1 MLLLM
6 RKRVGS
12 VIIKIFVVLLVLGFG
27 AWGVQ
32 DMLGYQVGGGSNDV
46 AVVGGEDLSGRG
58 LYSDV
63 YGEINRMREFMGNSF
78 NIEKAR
84 QLGVVDA
91 VLERQINSAA
101 IRIGARELGIA
112 ISDAL
117 VREAVLQ
124 EPMFRGLAGNFDGER
139 FKQILKSNGLTEK
152 NYIARV
158 REDLVR
164 QQLVNTLNAGVIVP
178 ARLVDQ
184 VYSFREETRDVEI
197 GFVADSAV
205 PEISGTGDVE
215 LREYYTK
222 HKKMFTAP
230 AYRAVDFVR
239 LNAADLARNIEIS
252 DDNALKAYSDRLDEF
267 TLEERRNIRQILL
280 SDEVTAK
287 TAEEKV
293 KKGEDF
299 LDVAQEVANQDK
311 ATAELGILTRGDLLP
326 DLADPV
332 FQLSLGGIS
341 APIKSSLGWH
351 VMQVVAITP
360 GKTKSFDEVKAEVKE
375 ALALQK
381 AIDAI
386 FDISNRFE
394 DELAGGA
401 SLAEAASRLGLKVEK
416 LGALD
421 RAGNDSSG
429 EAIANLPLGD
439 FVGTA
444 FSAIEGEDSAMI
456 ESGDDGFYILN
467 VTKVT
472 PPALRPFSSVKDQVA
487 AAWKSEKRREGAQ
500 SLAAVIVGAV
510 GDGKKLEDG
519 PSGWNI
525 KIRSVLGVRR
535 QGNQPE
541 KIGNKLAQK
550 VFKLKLGEAAMERVG
565 DGYEIAV
572 LKKIISAPVGPSE
585 SKKNVESQIVQS
597 IRNDLNSQLVAG
609 FRKNAGVSINRRA
622 IDMLFGN
629 TETAKVQ

>member
-1 MLLLM
+1 M

-101 IRIGARELGIA
+101 IRIGARELGIV

-230 AYRAVDFVR
+230 AYRAVNFVR

-252 DDNALKAYSDRLDEF
+252 DDNVLKAYSDRLDEF
-267 TLEERRNIRQILL
+267 TVEERRNIRQILL

-332 FQLSLGGIS
+332 FQLSMGGIS

-381 AIDAI
+381 AIDVI

-401 SLAEAASRLGLKVEK
+401 SLAEAASRLGLEVEK

-565 DGYEIAV
+565 NGYEIAV

-622 IDMLFGN
+622 IDVLFGN

>member
-1 MLLLM
+1 M

-63 YGEINRMREFMGNSF
+63 YGEINRMRQFMGNSF
-78 NIEKAR
+78 NIEQAR
-84 QLGVVDA
+84 QLGVVDS

-101 IRIGARELGIA
+101 IRIGARELGIV
-112 ISDAL
+112 ISDTL

-178 ARLVDQ
+178 ARLVDR

-197 GFVADSAV
+197 GFVADSAM
-205 PEISGTGDVE
+205 PEISGAGDVE
-215 LREYYTK
+215 LREYYAK
-222 HKKMFTAP
+222 HEKMFTAP

-239 LNAADLARNIEIS
+239 LNAADLAKNIEIS
-252 DDNALKAYSDRLDEF
+252 DDNALKSYGDRLDEF
-267 TLEERRNIRQILL
+267 TVEERRNIRQILL

-287 TAEEKV
+287 KAEEKV
-293 KKGEDF
+293 RKGEDF

-311 ATAELGILTRGDLLP
+311 VTAELGILTRGDLLP
-326 DLADPV
+326 NLADPV
-332 FQLSLGGIS
+332 FQLSEGGIS

-360 GKTKSFDEVKAEVKE
+360 GKTKSFAEVKAEVKE

-394 DELAGGA
+394 DELGGGA
-401 SLAEAASRLGLKVEK
+401 SIAEAASRLGLKVEK
-416 LGALD
+416 LKAID
-421 RAGNDSSG
+421 SAGNDSSG
-429 EAIANLPLGD
+429 EAIANLPSGD

-456 ESGDDGFYILN
+456 ESGDDGFYILH

-519 PSGWNI
+519 ALGWNI
-525 KIRSVLGVRR
+525 KVRSVSGVRR
-535 QGNQPE
+535 HGNKRE

-550 VFKLKLGEAAMERVG
+550 VFKLKLGEAAMDRAG

-572 LKKIISAPVGPSE
+572 LKKIIPAPVGPSE
-585 SKKNVESQIVQS
+585 NKKKVEAQIVQS

-609 FRKNAGVSINRRA
+609 FRKNVGVSINRRA
-622 IDMLFGN
+622 VDVLFGN
-629 TETAKVQ
+629 TETTKVQ

>member
-1 MLLLM
+1 M

-63 YGEINRMREFMGNSF
+63 YGEINRMRQFMGNSF
-78 NIEKAR
+78 NIEQAR
-84 QLGVVDA
+84 QLGVVDS

-101 IRIGARELGIA
+101 IRIGARELGIV
-112 ISDAL
+112 ISDTL

-178 ARLVDQ
+178 ARLVDR

-197 GFVADSAV
+197 GFVADSAM
-205 PEISGTGDVE
+205 PEISAAGDVE
-215 LREYYTK
+215 LREYYAK
-222 HKKMFTAP
+222 HEKMFTAP

-239 LNAADLARNIEIS
+239 LNAADLAKNIEIS
-252 DDNALKAYSDRLDEF
+252 DDNALKSYGDRLDEF
-267 TLEERRNIRQILL
+267 TVEERRNIRQILL

-287 TAEEKV
+287 KAEEKV
-293 KKGEDF
+293 RKGEDF

-311 ATAELGILTRGDLLP
+311 VTTELGILTRGDLLP
-326 DLADPV
+326 KLADPV
-332 FQLSLGGIS
+332 FQLSEGGIS

-360 GKTKSFDEVKAEVKE
+360 GKTKSFAEVKAEVKE

-394 DELAGGA
+394 DELGGGA
-401 SLAEAASRLGLKVEK
+401 SISEAASRLGLKVEK
-416 LGALD
+416 LGAID
-421 RAGNDSSG
+421 SAGNDASG
-429 EAIANLPLGD
+429 QAIANLPSGD

-456 ESGDDGFYILN
+456 ESGDDGFYILH

-519 PSGWNI
+519 ALGWNI
-525 KIRSVLGVRR
+525 KVRSVSGVRR
-535 QGNQPE
+535 HGNQRE

-550 VFKLKLGEAAMERVG
+550 VFKLKLGEAAIERAG

-572 LKKIISAPVGPSE
+572 LKKIIPAPVGPSE
-585 SKKNVESQIVQS
+585 NKKKVEAQIVQS

-609 FRKNAGVSINRRA
+609 FRKNVGVSINRRA
-622 IDMLFGN
+622 IDVLFGN
-629 TETAKVQ
+629 TETIKVQ

>member
-1 MLLLM
+1 M

-311 ATAELGILTRGDLLP
+311 ETAELGILTRGDLLP

-332 FQLSLGGIS
+332 FQLSMGGIS

-565 DGYEIAV
+565 NGYEIAV

>member
-1 MLLLM
+1 M

-63 YGEINRMREFMGNSF
+63 YGEINRMRQFMGNSF
-78 NIEKAR
+78 NIEQAR
-84 QLGVVDA
+84 QLGVVES

-101 IRIGARELGIA
+101 IRIGARELGIV
-112 ISDAL
+112 ISDTL

-178 ARLVDQ
+178 ARLVDR

-197 GFVADSAV
+197 GFVADSAM
-205 PEISGTGDVE
+205 PEISGAGDVE
-215 LREYYTK
+215 LREYYAK
-222 HKKMFTAP
+222 HEKMFTAP

-239 LNAADLARNIEIS
+239 LNAADLAKNIEIS
-252 DDNALKAYSDRLDEF
+252 DDNALKSYGDRLDEF
-267 TLEERRNIRQILL
+267 TVEERRNIRQILL

-287 TAEEKV
+287 KAEEKV
-293 KKGEDF
+293 RKGEDF

-311 ATAELGILTRGDLLP
+311 VTAELGILTRGDLLP

-332 FQLSLGGIS
+332 FQLSEGGIS

-360 GKTKSFDEVKAEVKE
+360 GKTKSFAEVKAEVKE
-375 ALALQK
+375 ALAFQK

-394 DELAGGA
+394 DELGGGA
-401 SLAEAASRLGLKVEK
+401 SISEAASRLGLKVEK
-416 LGALD
+416 LGAID

-429 EAIANLPLGD
+429 NAIANLPSGD

-444 FSAIEGEDSAMI
+444 FSTIEGEDSAMI
-456 ESGDDGFYILN
+456 ESGDDGFYILH

-472 PPALRPFSSVKDQVA
+472 PPALRPYSSVKDQVA
-487 AAWKSEKRREGAQ
+487 AAWKSKKRREGAQ

-519 PSGWNI
+519 ALGWNI
-525 KIRSVLGVRR
+525 KIRSVSGVRR
-535 QGNQPE
+535 HGNQRE

-550 VFKLKLGEAAMERVG
+550 VFKLKLGEAAMERAG

-572 LKKIISAPVGPSE
+572 LKKIIPAPAGPSE
-585 SKKNVESQIVQS
+585 NKKKVETQIVQS

-609 FRKNAGVSINRRA
+609 FRKNVGVSINRRA
-622 IDMLFGN
+622 IDALFGN
-629 TETAKVQ
+629 TETIKAQ

>member
-1 MLLLM
+1 M

-267 TLEERRNIRQILL
+267 TVEERRNIRQILL

-332 FQLSLGGIS
+332 FQLSMGGIS

-622 IDMLFGN
+622 IDILFGN

>member
-1 MLLLM
+1 M

-63 YGEINRMREFMGNSF
+63 YGEINRMRQFMGNSF
-78 NIEKAR
+78 NIEQAR
-84 QLGVVDA
+84 QLGVVES

-101 IRIGARELGIA
+101 IRIGARELGIV
-112 ISDAL
+112 ISDTL

-178 ARLVDQ
+178 ARLVDR

-197 GFVADSAV
+197 GFVADSAM
-205 PEISGTGDVE
+205 PEISGAGDVE
-215 LREYYTK
+215 LREYYAK
-222 HKKMFTAP
+222 HEKMFTAP

-239 LNAADLARNIEIS
+239 LNAADLAKNIEIS
-252 DDNALKAYSDRLDEF
+252 DDNALKSYGDRLDEF
-267 TLEERRNIRQILL
+267 TVEERRNIRQILL

-287 TAEEKV
+287 KAEEKV
-293 KKGEDF
+293 RKGEDF

-311 ATAELGILTRGDLLP
+311 VTAELGILTRGDLLP
-326 DLADPV
+326 NLADPV
-332 FQLSLGGIS
+332 FQLSEGGIS

-360 GKTKSFDEVKAEVKE
+360 GKTKSFAEVKAEVKE

-394 DELAGGA
+394 DELGGGA
-401 SLAEAASRLGLKVEK
+401 SISEAASRLGLKVEK
-416 LGALD
+416 LGAID

-429 EAIANLPLGD
+429 NAIANLPSGD

-444 FSAIEGEDSAMI
+444 FSTIEGEDSAMI
-456 ESGDDGFYILN
+456 ESGDDGFYILH

-472 PPALRPFSSVKDQVA
+472 PPALRPYSSVKDQVA
-487 AAWKSEKRREGAQ
+487 AAWKSKKRREGAQ

-519 PSGWNI
+519 ALGWNI
-525 KIRSVLGVRR
+525 KIRSVSGVRR
-535 QGNQPE
+535 HGNQRE

-550 VFKLKLGEAAMERVG
+550 VFKLKLGEAAMERAG

-572 LKKIISAPVGPSE
+572 LKKIIPAPVGPSE
-585 SKKNVESQIVQS
+585 NKKKVETQIVQS

-609 FRKNAGVSINRRA
+609 FRKNVGVSINRRA
-622 IDMLFGN
+622 IDALFGN
-629 TETAKVQ
+629 TETIKVQ

>member
-1 MLLLM
+1 M

-101 IRIGARELGIA
+101 IRIGARELGIV

-267 TLEERRNIRQILL
+267 TVEERRNIRQILL

-332 FQLSLGGIS
+332 FQLSMGGIS

-622 IDMLFGN
+622 IDILFGN

>member
-1 MLLLM
+1 M

-63 YGEINRMREFMGNSF
+63 YGEINRMRQFMGNSF
-78 NIEKAR
+78 NIEQAR
-84 QLGVVDA
+84 QLGVVES

-101 IRIGARELGIA
+101 IRIGARELGIV

-178 ARLVDQ
+178 ARLVDR

-197 GFVADSAV
+197 GFVADSAM
-205 PEISGTGDVE
+205 PEISGAGDVE
-215 LREYYTK
+215 LREYYAK
-222 HKKMFTAP
+222 HEKMFTAP

-239 LNAADLARNIEIS
+239 LNAADLAKNIEIS
-252 DDNALKAYSDRLDEF
+252 DDNALKSYGDRLDEF
-267 TLEERRNIRQILL
+267 TVEERRNIRQILL
-280 SDEVTAK
+280 ADEVTAK
-287 TAEEKV
+287 KAEEKV
-293 KKGEDF
+293 RKGEDF

-311 ATAELGILTRGDLLP
+311 VTAELGILTRGDLLP
-326 DLADPV
+326 NLADPV
-332 FQLSLGGIS
+332 FQLSEGGIS

-360 GKTKSFDEVKAEVKE
+360 GKTKSFAEVKAEVKE

-381 AIDAI
+381 GIDAI

-394 DELAGGA
+394 DELGGGA
-401 SLAEAASRLGLKVEK
+401 SISEAASRLGLKVEK
-416 LGALD
+416 LGAID

-429 EAIANLPLGD
+429 NAIANLPSGD

-444 FSAIEGEDSAMI
+444 FSTIEGEDSAMI

-472 PPALRPFSSVKDQVA
+472 PPTLRPFSSVKDQVA

-519 PSGWNI
+519 ALGWNI
-525 KIRSVLGVRR
+525 KIRSVSGVRR
-535 QGNQPE
+535 HGNQRE

-550 VFKLKLGEAAMERVG
+550 VFKLKLGEAAMERAG

-572 LKKIISAPVGPSE
+572 LKKIIPAPVGPSE
-585 SKKNVESQIVQS
+585 NKKKVETQIVQS

-609 FRKNAGVSINRRA
+609 FRKNVGVSINRRA
-622 IDMLFGN
+622 IDALFGN
-629 TETAKVQ
+629 TETIKAQ

>member
-1 MLLLM
+1 M

-332 FQLSLGGIS
+332 FQLSMGGIS

-565 DGYEIAV
+565 NGYEIAV

-585 SKKNVESQIVQS
+585 SKKNVEAQIVQS